1 MESYLAITLFLFA
14 AIGYAMLKH
23 QIDRIQEV
31 TAKMLIVNMNHEK
44 RITSL
49 DKGKFEELDLENVEE
64 EFEKMKKMREQNGV
78 KRD

>member
-1 MESYLAITLFLFA
+1 MESYIAIMLFLFA

-31 TAKMLIVNMNHEK
+31 TGKMMLVIMNHEK

-49 DKGKFEELDLENVEE
+49 DKGKFEELDIENVEE
-64 EFEKMKKMREQNGV
+64 EFEKMKKLREQNGN
-78 KRD
+78 